1 MPSTNRLVWTGVS
14 YGVGAVA
21 MFATRR
27 VLALVWR
34 QAHDDDPPPD
44 GPAAVDAPLR
54 DALTWGIST
63 GAGVAVSR
71 IVAIR
76 SAARVWE
83 ATGHDRPTAEA

>member
-1 MPSTNRLVWTGVS
+1 MPSRRIVWTAVS

-27 VLALVWR
+27 ALALVWK
-34 QAHDDDPPPD
+34 QSHDDPPPD

-63 GAGVAVSR
+63 GAGVAAAR

-83 ATGHDRPTAEA
+83 ATGHDLPTAED

>member
-1 MPSTNRLVWTGVS
+1 MPPPQRLVWTAVS

-21 MFATRR
+21 MLATRK
-27 VLALVWR
+27 VLGLVWR
-34 QAHDDDPPPD
+34 QAHDDPPPD

-63 GAGVAVSR
+63 GAGVAAAR

-83 ATGHDRPTAEA
+83 ATGHELPTMDD